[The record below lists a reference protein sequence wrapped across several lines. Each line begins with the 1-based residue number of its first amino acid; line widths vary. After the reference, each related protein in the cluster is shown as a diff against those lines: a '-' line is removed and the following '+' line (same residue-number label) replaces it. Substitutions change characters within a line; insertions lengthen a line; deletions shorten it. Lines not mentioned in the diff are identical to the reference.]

1 MPLFMNT
8 LIAVVLAVVPLAAAS
23 AKLAEWQVLETRTG
37 LPLAFEDL
45 ASQWAAEDVIYLG
58 EEHHNRNHIEAAL
71 KTMRAL
77 IARNRRPVLGLE
89 MFSWDGQAALDHY
102 LTNPEM
108 ATDAFLEEAHW
119 KQNWGGT
126 YEEYEPLIAFARDH
140 RLSLIALN
148 PPRSLV
154 REVAR
159 DGIDKARTKPE
170 MGQWAMRD
178 EPLVEDPEYRDR
190 ILKQLHSC
198 HDGLTNA
205 AYERMYEA
213 SVFRDES
220 MAKTIADRLRRLP
233 EGAGPIV
240 SYTGG
245 GHIQYRLPIP
255 NRVSRRYGMP
265 LRQMTIYL
273 TAFDP
278 DRVQEI
284 QELLQPPIAD
294 YVWLT
299 PLGQHGPSRRC
310 L

>member
-1 MPLFMNT
+1 
-8 LIAVVLAVVPLAAAS
+8 
-23 AKLAEWQVLETRTG
+23 
-37 LPLAFEDL
+37 
-45 ASQWAAEDVIYLG
+45 
-58 EEHHNRNHIEAAL
+58 
-71 KTMRAL
+71 
-77 IARNRRPVLGLE
+77 
-89 MFSWDGQAALDHY
+89 
-102 LTNPEM
+102 
-108 ATDAFLEEAHW
+108 
-119 KQNWGGT
+119 
-126 YEEYEPLIAFARDH
+126 
-140 RLSLIALN
+140 
-148 PPRSLV
+148 
-154 REVAR
+154 
-159 DGIDKARTKPE
+159 
-170 MGQWAMRD
+170 MRD
-178 EPLVEDPEYRDR
+178 ESLVEDPEYRDR

>member
-1 MPLFMNT
+1 MNT

-220 MAKTIADRLRRLP
+220 MAKIGRASCR
-233 EGAGPIV
+233 E
-240 SYTGG
+240 
-245 GHIQYRLPIP
+245 
-255 NRVSRRYGMP
+255 RV
-265 LRQMTIYL
+265 
-273 TAFDP
+273 
-278 DRVQEI
+278 
-284 QELLQPPIAD
+284 
-294 YVWLT
+294 
-299 PLGQHGPSRRC
+299 
-310 L
+310 